1 MKPKKF
7 CLLVSTLM
15 LSAFYVDAQVTEDMY
30 SVKNDAVIVEKVI
43 PFSVS
48 KDMASAAVKSYFLTT
63 LNDSNLTLK
72 NSSDDYYVAKIT
84 TPKLIQYSMG
94 WYTMGYLTIDV
105 RFKDNRMKVSVSCN
119 KILHSNADS
128 SNPKKYYSP
137 LDAAPLNP
145 KHDAWKLNIFKKYAE
160 ETFNNL
166 VLYMVSIVEELNV
179 AVQNAKE
186 EEDW

>member
-30 SVKNDAVIVEKVI
+30 SVKNDAVVVEKVI

-63 LNDSNLTLK
+63 LNDSNVTLK

-84 TPKLIQYSMG
+84 
-94 WYTMGYLTIDV
+94 
-105 RFKDNRMKVSVSCN
+105 
-119 KILHSNADS
+119 
-128 SNPKKYYSP
+128 
-137 LDAAPLNP
+137 
-145 KHDAWKLNIFKKYAE
+145 WKLNIFKKYAE

-166 VLYMVSIVEELNV
+166 VLYMALIVEELNTS
-179 AVQNAKE
+179 VQNAKE